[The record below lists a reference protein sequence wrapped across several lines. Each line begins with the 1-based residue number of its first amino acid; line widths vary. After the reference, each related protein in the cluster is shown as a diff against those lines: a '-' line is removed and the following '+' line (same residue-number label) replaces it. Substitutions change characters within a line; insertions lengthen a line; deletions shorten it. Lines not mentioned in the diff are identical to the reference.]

1 MSSDGVPFSI
11 VAIVIGSAFVHAMW
25 NAILKRQ
32 KHPELAGGAISLI
45 GAVSSVL
52 VALFFTRTVPSFS
65 VVLWSLGAGLFEAA
79 YFVALSKALARAPL
93 GVAYTIA
100 RGGALLVTWPISV
113 VWHGERPTPIAL
125 VGSFLVAGGLALV
138 GLRSGGK
145 KAERHAER
153 RAGLAWSI
161 ACAVFIAG
169 YHLFY
174 KCAMNAGGEPAP
186 VSAVSLALAAV
197 LSLAWYGRVGTAKIL
212 LDAREHPWPI
222 VIAGLLVT
230 VSFVAFLA
238 GLERGGAGVIMTL
251 RNTSVLFAQ
260 VFGWLGGERSRPA
273 QVAGVLAVFA
283 GAVCTAW
290 H

>member
-1 MSSDGVPFSI
+1 MSTDGVPFSI
-11 VAIVIGSAFVHAMW
+11 VALVIGSAFVHAMW
-25 NAILKRQ
+25 NAILKRR

-52 VALFFTRTVPSFS
+52 VALFFTRTAPSFG

-113 VWHGERPTPIAL
+113 VWHGERPTPVAL
-125 VGSFLVAGGLALV
+125 VGSLLVAGGLALV
-138 GLRSGGK
+138 GLRGGK
-145 KAERHAER
+145 KSEPHAGAR
-153 RAGLAWSI
+153 GGLAWSI

-174 KCAMNAGGEPAP
+174 KCAMNDGGEPAP
-186 VSAVSLALAAV
+186 VSAVSLSLAAV
-197 LSLAWYGRVGTAKIL
+197 LSLAWYGRAGTAKIL
-212 LDAREHPWPI
+212 LDARERPWPI

-273 QVAGVLAVFA
+273 QVVGVLAVFA

-290 H
+290 P